1 MTISIIKLLSIGDI
15 NEEIIS
21 FTNKDTFNL
30 SKFKEEINVS
40 ENMKEL
46 YRWELDNNRI
56 LYLIGDNTI
65 REENIHQLPIE
76 CEYQY
81 YGDLYC
87 VVVKNGKYI
96 STDIETFEN
105 IYNALY
111 FSIDNDNTS
120 DEEEENLSE
129 VSENELSDIEDYQN
143 EENYDIEEEE
153 PIDNTSEEES
163 ADEEVEIIKKK
174 KKVIKKKNIKVK
186 EIEPKDIIYQESDI
200 KTLKN
205 ETRIGVQKIL
215 LGLID
220 LHKDKINQKNI
231 KKYENYFK
239 LVEMEIYNYTIEKCI
254 ETNIVPTWNVLFRNR
269 YINRSISIY
278 TNLKP
283 DNYVKNEKLI
293 LRLLKEEFTPKE
305 LVYMKPQEQ
314 MPENWKEL
322 IDEKYRKDKVLY
334 ETKKEAMTDQFK
346 CGKCKSRETAYYEM
360 QTRSADEPMTIFIT
374 CLNCGNRWKN

>member
-15 NEEIIS
+15 NEEIVS
-21 FTNKDTFNL
+21 FSNKDTFNL

-40 ENMKEL
+40 DTIKEL

-87 VVVKNGKYI
+87 VVVKNGKYM

-111 FSIDNDNTS
+111 CNIDNENTS
-120 DEEEENLSE
+120 DEEENISE
-129 VSENELSDIEDYQN
+129 ISENELSDIEDYQN
-143 EENYDIEEEE
+143 EENYDIEEE

-163 ADEEVEIIKKK
+163 CDEEVEIIKKK
-174 KKVIKKKNIKVK
+174 KKIIKKKNIKVK
-186 EIEPKDIIYQESDI
+186 EIEPKDIIYQESNI

-205 ETRIGVQKIL
+205 ETRISVLKIL
-215 LGLID
+215 LTLID
-220 LHKDKINQKNI
+220 LHKDKIKDKDI

-239 LVEMEIYNYTIEKCI
+239 LVEMEIYNYTIDKCI
-254 ETNIVPTWNVLFRNR
+254 ETNIVPTWNILFRNR
-269 YINRSISIY
+269 YVNRSISIY

-283 DNYVKNEKLI
+283 NNYVKNDKLI
-293 LRLLKEEFTPKE
+293 IRLLKEEFTPKE

-334 ETKKEAMTDQFK
+334 ETKRGYD
-346 CGKCKSRETAYYEM
+346 R
-360 QTRSADEPMTIFIT
+360 PI
-374 CLNCGNRWKN
+374 

>member
-15 NEEIIS
+15 NEEIVS
-21 FTNKDTFNL
+21 FSNKDTFNL

-40 ENMKEL
+40 DTIKEL

-87 VVVKNGKYI
+87 VVVKNGKYM

-111 FSIDNDNTS
+111 CNIDNENTS
-120 DEEEENLSE
+120 DEEENISE
-129 VSENELSDIEDYQN
+129 ISENELSDIEDYQN
-143 EENYDIEEEE
+143 EENYDIEEE

-163 ADEEVEIIKKK
+163 CDEEVEIIKKK
-174 KKVIKKKNIKVK
+174 KKIIKKKNIKVK
-186 EIEPKDIIYQESDI
+186 EIEPKDIIYQESNI

-205 ETRIGVQKIL
+205 ETRISVLKIL
-215 LGLID
+215 LTLID
-220 LHKDKINQKNI
+220 LHKDKIKDKDI

-239 LVEMEIYNYTIEKCI
+239 LVEMEIYNYTIDKCI
-254 ETNIVPTWNVLFRNR
+254 ETNIVPTWNILFRNR
-269 YINRSISIY
+269 YVNRSISIY

-283 DNYVKNEKLI
+283 NNYVKNDKLI
-293 LRLLKEEFTPKE
+293 IRLLKEEFTPKE